1 MKRVFATTKSHREQN
16 KTAPKGRFFHS
27 TVDQASALRIFF
39 IAATS
44 I

>member
-1 MKRVFATTKSHREQN
+1 MKSGSRGSRLDVSDVQ
-16 KTAPKGRFFHS
+16 
-27 TVDQASALRIFF
+27 VQAGTSALRIFF